1 MEYFYSIYS
10 YYLIEKSIF
19 LNISCGN
26 EEIVKIRELSKKN
39 ERRVAFEMKK
49 EIARVMTV
57 QV

>member
-26 EEIVKIRELSKKN
+26 EEIVKMMELSKKTN
-39 ERRVAFEMKK
+39 AGLHLK
-49 EIARVMTV
+49 
-57 QV
+57 